1 MLPFLLQGLALYWV
15 SASFLSPNTDI
26 RLFYV
31 TTLAVA
37 LGRSGKLPVF
47 KAFLA
52 DQFRRG
58 NHDIVGKEIDHPT
71 TLWWGTASVLAAI
84 IAFAIST
91 FTWATKFLICALV
104 YRCKSFVV
112 LVWLHLLL
120 PRNTNWEPTWYL
132 FWSVQGSH
140 IQEASEL
147 PKYTKS
153 VSLGKWGTKWSA
165 LREPSFS
172 NNIVAKIS
180 IFQVECS
187 LCLSIPLY

>member
-104 YRCKSFVV
+104 MVAN
-112 LVWLHLLL
+112 LLL
-120 PRNTNWEPTWYL
+120 FLSGFTFYYRETPTESPLDIYFGVFRVAISKRHLNYPNTLSRYRWENEEPSDQHYENHL
-132 FWSVQGSH
+132 SQ
-140 IQEASEL
+140 IILL
-147 PKYTKS
+147 PKYQFF
-153 VSLGKWGTKWSA
+153 
-165 LREPSFS
+165 R
-172 NNIVAKIS
+172 
-180 IFQVECS
+180 
-187 LCLSIPLY
+187 